1 VAIAR
6 ALVNGPQ
13 IVMADEPTGNLDSAS
28 SAEILRLLRELN
40 AQGLTVILVTH
51 DPEIA
56 AQARRIITIRDGR
69 VVEDVLRGP
78 AVAPGVVQAGPGPA
92 ERRRRWGRSG
102 RELLSLWRQAGRALG
117 ANKVRTFLSMLG
129 VLIGVAAVIAV
140 MALGGGAKKAVEDRI
155 STMGAN
161 LLILRPGHMASRGI
175 SMGMGEVSRITL
187 ADAREVIAREAE
199 LRRRSL
205 AAAAAMDRELQTRLE
220 ANPGLGVQF
229 AAAERAE
236 REATLQARYP
246 GWPDGYVYIEE
257 SDAGTVR
264 ILAVLVADDPILREL
279 EREVHA
285 TSGEYAW
292 VVRSGYRLLLR
303 P

>member
-1 VAIAR
+1 MPTLAVIRRANRRPTGPVVLAVVAVVVVGWAAFVGFGNAPGPAAR
-6 ALVNGPQ
+6 PAPPVGAADAGGPSAPETA
-13 IVMADEPTGNLDSAS
+13 ADEPERSA
-28 SAEILRLLRELN
+28 AG
-40 AQGLTVILVTH
+40 A
-51 DPEIA
+51 PP
-56 AQARRIITIRDGR
+56 
-69 VVEDVLRGP
+69 P
-78 AVAPGVVQAGPGPA
+78 AVADAPA
-92 ERRRRWGRSG
+92 EPSADAPTDQVPRLVEQLPEEL
-102 RELLSLWRQAGRALG
+102 REPLRQALAGCAH
-117 ANKVRTFLSMLG
+117 ACQMLG
-129 VLIGVAAVIAV
+129 LAVP
-140 MALGGGAKKAVEDRI
+140 DWR
-155 STMGAN
+155 
-161 LLILRPGHMASRGI
+161 
-175 SMGMGEVSRITL
+175 VSRITL